1 MIKQEIRRNK
11 SKRRY
16 KPVQAHK
23 FAEVRKKATPK
34 YKAMTDKMIQINAK
48 RYRKL
53 LSQFGIQASMGD
65 VSAC

>member
-1 MIKQEIRRNK
+1 MIKRETRRHK

-48 RYRKL
+48 RYCKL
-53 LSQFGIQASMGD
+53 LSRFGIRASIGD